1 MPGSNTDSS
10 SFRTAIVIGASL
22 TGMLAA
28 HVVSRRFDRVIL
40 LERGH
45 ALPGEAP
52 RRSVPQ
58 ERHVHMLLQRGKLI
72 LEELLPG
79 FTAELER
86 RGAVVA
92 DASRDVELYHRGRWK
107 RRFAT
112 GIETHYCTRGLIDQ
126 VIRERVLSNPRI
138 ELRSGMR
145 VLGLLRD
152 HDALTSGGVT
162 GVILAT
168 NGRHEELRGELV
180 IDASGRGSQASRWL
194 VELGCQRARISEVT
208 TRLGYGTQL
217 FRRLPEYEG
226 AWKALL
232 VMPTAPLTRRMGVV
246 SPVEGDRWMVTTGGW
261 LGECPGGSDAE
272 FLEFLRSLP
281 DPAIYDVIRHA
292 TPLSKVSIFRMP
304 GGMRRHFEELERWPG
319 RFLAIGDAVC
329 SLNPIYGQGMTVGA
343 LEAEALADGL
353 DALLADGAGPMATRA
368 LQRRIA
374 AQVDVPWQMAQSEDL
389 RYPQVPGARG
399 WKLRLQHAY
408 GGLVADASAIDGVI
422 CKRLL
427 EVINLVTPPEQLA
440 APAFQTRVLATA
452 ARLHLGRAAYP
463 TPGPTAR
470 SASIQPPAS

>member
-1 MPGSNTDSS
+1 
-10 SFRTAIVIGASL
+10 
-22 TGMLAA
+22 MLAA
-28 HVVSRRFDRVIL
+28 HIVARRFERVIL
-40 LERGH
+40 VERGH
-45 ALPGEAP
+45 TLAGEAP

-58 ERHVHMLLQRGKLI
+58 ERHVHMLLQRGKMI

-126 VIRERVLSNPRI
+126 VIRERVLANPRT
-138 ELRSGMR
+138 ELRSGAR
-145 VLGLLRD
+145 VLGLLREG
-152 HDALTSGGVT
+152 DALERGGVT
-162 GVILAT
+162 GVLLDT
-168 NGRHEELRGELV
+168 GERRDELRGGLV
-180 IDASGRGSQASRWL
+180 IDASGRSSLASRWL
-194 VELGCQRARISEVT
+194 VELGCERPRISEVT

-232 VMPTAPLTRRMGVV
+232 VMPTAPATRRMGVV
-246 SPVEGDRWMVTTGGW
+246 SPIEGGRWMVTTGGW

-281 DPAIYDVIRHA
+281 DPAIYDVIRRA
-292 TPLSKVSIFRMP
+292 TPLSKVAIFRMP

-319 RFLAIGDAVC
+319 RFLTIGDAVC

-343 LEAEALADGL
+343 LEAEALAAGL
-353 DALLADGAGPMATRA
+353 DDLLDAGTSPLATRA
-368 LQRRIA
+368 LQRRIV
-374 AQVDVPWQMAQSEDL
+374 AQVDVPWQMAQAEDL

-452 ARLHLGRAAYP
+452 ARLHLGRLTYP
-463 TPGPTAR
+463 ASAR
-470 SASIQPPAS
+470 IGRGGRPDAIPPPAS